1 MEPKKDNAVVINSL
15 TAADVEMWLDDHVDW
30 LSDYLQRRKSV
41 LGRPASQSRHTV
53 PTQCRGESTPWSPWN
68 SRPNTIA
75 VDAVSEHMT
84 LTSSTSRTTSS
95 SHHHPHQ
102 QLVQRGVSMPS
113 HSPDYMCLKP
123 FSRFP
128 VTHLSYTFFPVSVVS
143 FLNSCSSRH
152 SPDYS
157 APSSNLFILTSD
169 SMERH
174 PAGTSLLSTSDTT
187 THGQTNSKKH
197 LRRHFARSRTRL
209 REDHTSE
216 KSSASFDGF
225 VSHALLFVAYSY
237 TCNYRSYLYVLS
249 C

>member
-1 MEPKKDNAVVINSL
+1 MEPKKDNDVVINSL

-53 PTQCRGESTPWSPWN
+53 PTQCRGESTAWSPWH

-113 HSPDYMCLKP
+113 HSPDYISVSSLSHDFQSHIFLIRSSP
-123 FSRFP
+123 FRWLVF
-128 VTHLSYTFFPVSVVS
+128 
-143 FLNSCSSRH
+143 
-152 SPDYS
+152 
-157 APSSNLFILTSD
+157 
-169 SMERH
+169 
-174 PAGTSLLSTSDTT
+174 
-187 THGQTNSKKH
+187 
-197 LRRHFARSRTRL
+197 
-209 REDHTSE
+209 
-216 KSSASFDGF
+216 
-225 VSHALLFVAYSY
+225 
-237 TCNYRSYLYVLS
+237 
-249 C
+249 